1 MLTDERRLAFF
12 PARTIVR
19 DSQHRKSLHKATRI
33 WTSTKSNFRLCSVK
47 LCSSVCNFQS
57 MKSPVELNS
66 LLLKFFCYVNWFDE
80 RRHWR
85 PFKWCLFVKSYCFFE
100 AIAKWFKNYKLSC
113 DKHHTKAL
121 HDTTRG
127 YYTQHYTLRYT
138 QHHQA
143 LHGTTRRAILVTFVI
158 SCVTIFQI

>member
-1 MLTDERRLAFF
+1 MSTGLMRGDTGGLLNDASLSN
-12 PARTIVR
+12 PIV
-19 DSQHRKSLHKATRI
+19 S
-33 WTSTKSNFRLCSVK
+33 
-47 LCSSVCNFQS
+47 
-57 MKSPVELNS
+57 
-66 LLLKFFCYVNWFDE
+66 
-80 RRHWR
+80 
-85 PFKWCLFVKSYCFFE
+85 E